1 MRMVRIKIVWNEN
14 GKYEG
19 EKMYISS
26 TSALSA
32 FPDGSYVEK
41 GLFVSPSFCRYLL
54 DKNIY
59 IRDAYLLQFG

>member
-1 MRMVRIKIVWNEN
+1 
-14 GKYEG
+14 
-19 EKMYISS
+19 MYISS